1 MTNHRYSAKV
11 GFHQNRREVLRGTI
25 VIDPL
30 PAKTTILGKNAIPED
45 LREAIHSELVPK
57 LLQAIYAFRE
67 THHLDSL
74 KEVAVILGDGASAPS
89 CSLLND
95 EDEQSRR
102 WVPREPDGSF
112 ERLVL
117 PESTHGFIDQAVTSI
132 SAAAKV
138 FDEWGFKQNFHGRRP
153 ACILN
158 FYGPPGT
165 GKTAT
170 ANALAKRLGVPIL
183 VAEYSQI
190 ESKYV
195 GDSAKN
201 LDSLFEQAQQ
211 SGALLLFDEADILLS
226 RRVASQSSSDH
237 ALNALR
243 TTMLLW
249 LERFSGVCVLATN
262 SRESYDKAFDRR
274 IMFDIPFSM
283 PSEAERLKILASH
296 LPKQA
301 PLARDADHEHIS
313 GLLDGF
319 SGADIRDTAL
329 KAALNAC
336 QENADSMHFRHFQI
350 AATQIRNARHQNDS
364 QRWMEDRAE
373 MVSAQLVGTDL

>member
-1 MTNHRYSAKV
+1 MAGHRYSAKV
-11 GFHQNRREVLRGTI
+11 GFQQNRREILRGTV
-25 VIDPL
+25 VIDPM
-30 PAKTTILGKNAIPED
+30 PTQTSVFGKVAISND
-45 LREAIHSELVPK
+45 LRKVIHSELVPK
-57 LLQAIYAFRE
+57 LLHAIHAFRE
-67 THHLDSL
+67 EHHLDML
-74 KEVAVILGDGASAPS
+74 REVTVLLGEGASTPS
-89 CSLLND
+89 PSTLD
-95 EDEQSRR
+95 EDNEPFSNWQ
-102 WVPREPDGSF
+102 PREPDGSF

-117 PESTHGFIDQAVTSI
+117 SESTLGFIDQAGTSI
-132 SAAAKV
+132 LAAAKV

-153 ACILN
+153 ACVLN

-201 LDSLFEQAQQ
+201 LDGLFEQAQQ

-226 RRVASQSSSDH
+226 RRVSSQSSSDH

-262 SRESYDKAFDRR
+262 SRESYDRAFDRR
-274 IMFDIPFSM
+274 ILYDIPFSL
-283 PSEAERLKILASH
+283 PSEAERHKILASH

-301 PLARDADHEHIS
+301 PLAHDADLPIIA

-319 SGADIRDTAL
+319 SGADIRDTVL
-329 KAALNAC
+329 KAALAAC
-336 QENADSMHFRHFQI
+336 QEDADSIELRHFQI
-350 AATQIRNARHQNDS
+350 AATQIRSARHQNDS
-364 QRWMEDRAE
+364 NRWMADRAE
-373 MVSAQLVGTDL
+373 KVSAKLAETQ